1 MPYNLRL
8 LKLQQTAVQGIIRT
22 RKEETDAYREE
33 KEEKEEE
40 GGGRKREVVAEK

>member
-1 MPYNLRL
+1 MPCNLRL
-8 LKLQQTAVQGIIRT
+8 LKLQQTAVQGIVRT

-33 KEEKEEE
+33 KEEEG